1 MSKHAELVVEPGKP
15 ANLAAR
21 DPAWKGGMD
30 KDAAMKLLA
39 RKTEQLAELQELLW
53 ASHTWA
59 LLVVFQGLDG
69 SGKDSATK
77 HVMSGV
83 NPQGVEVVSF
93 KQPSVEELDHDF
105 LWRVSKRTAERGRI
119 GIFNRS
125 HYEEVLAVRV
135 HPEWLD
141 EQGVPRGPRIW
152 EERYED
158 INAFERHL
166 ERSGT
171 RIVKFFL
178 HLSREE
184 QKKRFLARLDEPHKE
199 WKFDA
204 DDVAERAH
212 WEEYM
217 AAYEDA
223 LTATSTTWAPWHVV
237 PADRKW
243 VAHTLIASVLV
254 DAIESLELSWPEVG
268 EDERKAN
275 AEARRKLEVED

>member
-93 KQPSVEELDHDF
+93 KQPSVEDLDHDF
-105 LWRVSKRTAERGRI
+105 LWRVSKRTPERGRI

-141 EQGVPRGPRIW
+141 KQGVPRGPRIW

-204 DDVAERAH
+204 DDVAERAR

-243 VAHTLIASVLV
+243 VAHTLIASGLV